1 MILEMFQEVR
11 RVVLMERNKA
21 CVRMVEEAVLKTV
34 GCNRFGGSIPS
45 HTVLVSWRN
54 GNAEA

>member
-1 MILEMFQEVR
+1 MV
-11 RVVLMERNKA
+11 

-45 HTVLVSWRN
+45 HTVWYHGVMVAQRIDKGGVEN
-54 GNAEA
+54 YRKKY